1 MTERKNERRM
11 TLPIID
17 NNQPTRR
24 ISAPPMRSKAFH
36 PAQLCRDCDCAAI
49 SPAHLCRDVNGV
61 VITAYRNLVAH
72 GRHPD
77 EAIRAALVVLRIHHP
92 SLCQCNMTLI
102 RKWLANQAQAW
113 ATN

>member
-1 MTERKNERRM
+1 MTQ
-11 TLPIID
+11 PIID

-36 PAQLCRDCDCAAI
+36 PAQLCRDCDCSAI

-92 SLCQCNMTLI
+92 SLCQCNMKLI

>member
-1 MTERKNERRM
+1 MTQRKNERRM
-11 TLPIID
+11 TQPIID

-36 PAQLCRDCDCAAI
+36 PAQLCRDCDCSAI

-92 SLCQCNMTLI
+92 SLCQCNMKLI